1 MEGIEML
8 FGSSNIQYLIVGLGN
23 PGREYEM
30 TRHNV
35 GFRALDYIAGA
46 ANAEVHRLKHMALTG
61 KATIGSH
68 GVLLMKP
75 QTYMNNSGE
84 AVADAARFYK
94 VPPSNVIVISDDISL
109 TVGSMRI
116 RASGSAGGHNGL
128 KSIQKYLGTDAYPR
142 IKLGVGAKEH
152 ADMDLGDHVLG
163 KISSADFKL
172 ISENFSS
179 LIPAIEL
186 IMAGDFDKAMA
197 RYNRSMKA

>member
-1 MEGIEML
+1 ML
-8 FGSSNIQYLIVGLGN
+8 FGSSSVQYLIVGLGN
-23 PGREYEM
+23 PGKEYEM

-46 ANAEVHRLKHMALTG
+46 TNTEVRRLKHMALTG
-61 KATIGSH
+61 KGNIGSN

-75 QTYMNNSGE
+75 QTYMNKSGE
-84 AVADAARFYK
+84 SVADAARFYK
-94 VPPSNVIVISDDISL
+94 VPPSNVIILSDDTSL

-116 RASGSAGGHNGL
+116 RANGSAGGHNGL
-128 KSIQKYLGTDAYPR
+128 KSIQEHLGTDAYVR
-142 IKLGVGAKEH
+142 IKLGVGAKAH

-179 LIPAIEL
+179 LIPALEL

-197 RYNRSMKA
+197 RYNRSVKA

>member
-1 MEGIEML
+1 ML
-8 FGSSNIQYLIVGLGN
+8 FGSSNVQYLIVGLGN
-23 PGREYEM
+23 PGKEYEM

-46 ANAEVHRLKHMALTG
+46 TDTEVRRLKHMALTG
-61 KATIGSH
+61 KTTVGSH

-75 QTYMNNSGE
+75 QTYMNKSGE

-94 VPPSNVIVISDDISL
+94 VSPSNVIIISDDISL

-116 RASGSAGGHNGL
+116 RANGSAGGHNGL
-128 KSIQKYLGTDAYPR
+128 KSVQEHLGTDAYVR
-142 IKLGVGAKEH
+142 IKLGVGAKAH

-163 KISSADFKL
+163 KMSSADFKL

-197 RYNRSMKA
+197 RYNRSVKA